1 MLSVGDRIQIAGY
14 KYVDTG
20 LISAD
25 DLKTLNEFTQFINR
39 PEGHLV
45 VALGNDSTGGTY
57 RDNPNIMGYADY
69 IVIPAYFRQADLIAG
84 NTTPYDFAPG
94 SSDIDAVLMAN
105 TFEKP
110 RRLINLNRQ
119 VQLVFRV
126 ITRDMDSVAQIRPDN
141 I

>member
-14 KYVDTG
+14 KYVDDG
-20 LISAD
+20 SISAND
-25 DLKTLNEFTQFINR
+25 IKTLNEFTQFINR

-45 VALGNDSTGGTY
+45 VALGNDSGSSY
-57 RDNPNIMGYADY
+57 VDNPNIMGYADY
-69 IVIPAYFRQADLIAG
+69 IVIPAYFRQADLVLG

-94 SSDIDAVLMAN
+94 SSDIDAVLMTT

-126 ITRDMDSVAQIRPDN
+126 ITRDMDGVAQIRSDN

>member
-14 KYVDTG
+14 KYIDTG
-20 LISAD
+20 FSTEDI
-25 DLKTLNEFTQFINR
+25 KTLNEFTQFINR

-45 VALGNDSTGGTY
+45 VALGNDSGGTY
-57 RDNPNIMGYADY
+57 TDNPNIMGYANY
-69 IVIPAYFRQADLIAG
+69 IIIPAYFRQADLIAG
-84 NTTPYDFAPG
+84 NTSPYDFAPG
-94 SSDIDAVLMAN
+94 TSDVDAVLLA
-105 TFEKP
+105 TSFEKP